1 MEHACPGSIRN
12 MAMTTTVGSRY
23 KIVKFSERWRTV
35 RIVVKNSTFT
45 VREKQIRTC
54 LIRLARSSR
63 AVAPRRVHWSCMH
76 LHAAGHRSDVKDSCH
91 WFIQFFAPVQSLWK
105 TAHHSRE
112 HWNDEQKTQTI
123 ETRNRNFERADHCAL
138 RAAHKK
144 RTPRI
149 RGAFASSALQANSAA
164 CRTQPVT
171 KAKPYWLRIGPRRSN
186 RLVRCEAGRPQLL
199 PLDCTLPPD
208 ITPCA

>member
-1 MEHACPGSIRN
+1 MKPPVAIGNGWIGQPDWPVYVAMEHACPGSIRN

-45 VREKQIRTC
+45 VRKKQIRTC
-54 LIRLARSSR
+54 LMRLARSSR

-112 HWNDEQKTQTI
+112 HGNNGQKTQTI

-138 RAAHKK
+138 RAATKK
-144 RTPRI
+144 ERP
-149 RGAFASSALQANSAA
+149 AFAGRSHHRH
-164 CRTQPVT
+164 CR
-171 KAKPYWLRIGPRRSN
+171 RIAPRVELSR
-186 RLVRCEAGRPQLL
+186 
-199 PLDCTLPPD
+199 
-208 ITPCA
+208 